1 MKDARAQDI
10 FDKITKYF
18 EDKQIP
24 YKENLIGFASDGANV
39 MTGKHNSVMSRLK
52 EEIPNIFLM
61 RCICHSFHLCAS
73 VACEKLPRG
82 VEDLVRDIYIFFQI
96 APNVSKC
103 EKNFKFFRT
112 PKYTK
117 FFIQRKLD
125 GYRWKALY

>member
-73 VACEKLPRG
+73 TACENYPGELK
-82 VEDLVRDIYIFFQI
+82 
-96 APNVSKC
+96 
-103 EKNFKFFRT
+103 T
-112 PKYTK
+112 
-117 FFIQRKLD
+117 
-125 GYRWKALY
+125 